1 MMEKSI
7 NGWTKGS
14 IKQIS
19 QKKKDKIKITKPYK
33 KINVFCSINDKPR
46 KFSCILDHM
55 LKNKI

>member
-19 QKKKDKIKITKPYK
+19 QKKKDKIKNTKSRNLIK
-33 KINVFCSINDKPR
+33 K
-46 KFSCILDHM
+46 
-55 LKNKI
+55 